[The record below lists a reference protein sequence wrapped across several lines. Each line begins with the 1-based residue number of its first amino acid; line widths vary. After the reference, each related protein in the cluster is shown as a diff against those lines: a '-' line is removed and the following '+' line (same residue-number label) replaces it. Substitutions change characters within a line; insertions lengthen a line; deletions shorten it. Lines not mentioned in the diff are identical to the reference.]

1 MLNCNIS
8 GIDVNEKLIK
18 FGNDQI
24 YNNLKIKNK
33 ISCKNEDEMFDIV
46 RNSEAKTLSAIG
58 VIEHLRHPHKL
69 FDAFRES
76 KIEFFYYSVPMF
88 SLSVLLENSFKK
100 VFPRQ
105 LHGGHTHLFR
115 RIID

>member
-33 ISCKNEDEMFDIV
+33 LSCKNEDEMFDIV

-76 KIEFFYYSVPMF
+76 KIEFLLLCPNVFIKCP
-88 SLSVLLENSFKK
+88 LENSLRKSSSTIAWC
-100 VFPRQ
+100 
-105 LHGGHTHLFR
+105 HTHLFMKNH
-115 RIID
+115 